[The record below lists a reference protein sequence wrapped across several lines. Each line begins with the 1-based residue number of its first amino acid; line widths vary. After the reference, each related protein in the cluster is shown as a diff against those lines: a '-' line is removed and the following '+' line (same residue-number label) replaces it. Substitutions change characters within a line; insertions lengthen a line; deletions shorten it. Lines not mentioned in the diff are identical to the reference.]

1 MLTDVH
7 LWINGIWL
15 TLGVIWVIGALLTK
29 RTARVQTTG
38 SRLIQVALAA
48 GGFLL
53 LLQPGRGIGPLG
65 WRFLPASSAASV
77 TGLTLTICGAVL
89 AVSARIFLGRNWSAV
104 VTIKQDHEIIR
115 RGPYALV
122 RHPMYSGFLLAM
134 LGTALAIEE
143 VRGLLAVGLALLGW
157 WLKLRTEEQFLMDQ
171 FGAQYIEYR
180 QQTKA
185 LIPFV
190 L

>member
-1 MLTDVH
+1 MLPGID
-7 LWINGIWL
+7 LWINRVWL
-15 TLGVIWVIGALLTK
+15 ALGVIWLIGALITK

-38 SRLIQVALAA
+38 SRLIQFALTAA
-48 GGFLL
+48 GFFLVLQPDLDSGFL
-53 LLQPGRGIGPLG
+53 GFRY
-65 WRFLPASSAASV
+65 LPQSSAAAYL
-77 TGLTLTICGAVL
+77 GFALTVSGAAL
-89 AVSARIFLGRNWSAV
+89 AVSARILLGKNWSAA

-134 LGTALAIEE
+134 LGTALAMGE
-143 VRGLLAVGLALLGW
+143 VRGLLAIGLAFLGL

-171 FGAQYIEYR
+171 FGAQYIKYR

>member
-7 LWINGIWL
+7 LWINRVWL
-15 TLGVIWVIGALLTK
+15 ALGVIWLIGALITK

-38 SRLIQVALAA
+38 SRLFQAALTA

-53 LLQPGRGIGPLG
+53 LLHPDLSIGPLG
-65 WRFLPASSAASV
+65 WRFLPASSAASF
-77 TGLTLTICGAVL
+77 TGLALTVCGAAL

-122 RHPMYSGFLLAM
+122 RHPIYSGFLLAM
-134 LGTALAIEE
+134 LGTAVAMGE
-143 VRGLLAVGLALLGW
+143 VRGLLAVGLAFLGL
-157 WLKLRTEEQFLMDQ
+157 WLKLRTEESFLVEQ
-171 FGAQYIEYR
+171 FGVQYVQYR
-180 QQTKA
+180 QETKV

>member
-1 MLTDVH
+1 M
-7 LWINGIWL
+7 
-15 TLGVIWVIGALLTK
+15 
-29 RTARVQTTG
+29 
-38 SRLIQVALAA
+38 
-48 GGFLL
+48 
-53 LLQPGRGIGPLG
+53 
-65 WRFLPASSAASV
+65 
-77 TGLTLTICGAVL
+77 

-134 LGTALAIEE
+134 LGTAVAMGE
-143 VRGLLAVGLALLGW
+143 VRGLLAIGLAFLGL
-157 WLKLRTEEQFLMDQ
+157 WLKLRTEESFLVEQ
-171 FGAQYIEYR
+171 FGVQYVQYR
-180 QQTKA
+180 QETKA